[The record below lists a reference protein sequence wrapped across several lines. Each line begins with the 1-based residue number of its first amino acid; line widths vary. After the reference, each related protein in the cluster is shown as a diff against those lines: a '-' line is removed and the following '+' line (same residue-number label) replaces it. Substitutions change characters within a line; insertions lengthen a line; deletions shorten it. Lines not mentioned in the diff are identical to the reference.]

1 MRLTSDLVAQVM
13 LNATD
18 TEPGPMP
25 AGRRPA
31 TEADLQG
38 AVRNILASAP
48 PRDQMWI
55 FAYGSLIW
63 NPCFDHVE
71 RRTGIVRGWHRSF
84 CLGWDR
90 WFRGSEKWPG
100 LMLALDQ
107 GGQCNGIVFRL
118 PADGIEEN
126 LLELARRE
134 IRLIPHSF
142 PARWINVSTGE
153 GSVRALTFAMDR
165 TAPGYV
171 GRLSPAEVADALAM
185 AVGQFGSMAE
195 YLRNTVVQLEE
206 LGLRDRNLW
215 RLQAMVA
222 ERIERAVERRASS
235 DRRSP

>member
-55 FAYGSLIW
+55 LRLWLVDLEPVLRPRGAADGNCTRLAPLFLPWLGPVVSRLREVARPDAGTR
-63 NPCFDHVE
+63 P
-71 RRTGIVRGWHRSF
+71 RRPV
-84 CLGWDR
+84 
-90 WFRGSEKWPG
+90 
-100 LMLALDQ
+100 
-107 GGQCNGIVFRL
+107 NGIVFRL

-142 PARWINVSTGE
+142 PARWINVSTAE
-153 GSVRALTFAMDR
+153 GSVRALTFAIDR
-165 TAPGYV
+165 IAPGYV
-171 GRLSPAEVADALAM
+171 GRLSPAEVADALAI
-185 AVGQFGSMAE
+185 AVGQFG
-195 YLRNTVVQLEE
+195 YLSRP
-206 LGLRDRNLW
+206 GLRGD
-215 RLQAMVA
+215 V
-222 ERIERAVERRASS
+222 
-235 DRRSP
+235 RSL